1 MKHDELAQSL
11 AAHLMAAQDGPM
23 VWTDMQLGPSG
34 SPRPDVYCIP
44 KTYTALRPMIYEV
57 KVSVSDFRAD
67 VTAGKWQS
75 YRPMC
80 SGIYFAFP
88 DSLAVLAADVP
99 AECGIIK
106 FNASTGKWRAAR
118 KPVLRP
124 IDNLPTKVWQKLLID
139 GVGRAHKAWEPV
151 AANEYKALRAL
162 EARLG
167 EEVGK
172 YLRDSMEARREL
184 DQITAG
190 NHYKLEQARVR
201 AEGAVKTAKQDAERE
216 LYWER
221 QSFDNQLRAT
231 RTALGLPVDAPAD
244 QIVKRMRDAL
254 ALMAGEVHAV
264 ARARVQLEAANE
276 ALANVEAMVTAM
288 SQTQGEKHA

>member
-34 SPRPDVYCIP
+34 SPRPDVYVIP
-44 KTYTALRPMIYEV
+44 KTYTSLRPMIYEV

-88 DSLAVLAADVP
+88 DGLAVQAADVP

-106 FNASTGKWRAAR
+106 FNASTGKWRASR

-124 IDNLPTKVWQKLLID
+124 IDNLPTIVWQKLLID
-139 GVGRAHKAWEPV
+139 GVKRAHKAWEPGT
-151 AANEYKALRAL
+151 ANEYKAIRAM
-162 EARLG
+162 EDRLG

-172 YLRDSMEARREL
+172 YLRDAMEARL
-184 DQITAG
+184 DLDMLNRGIHHRVEMAESRA
-190 NHYKLEQARVR
+190 NHAIKNAKEEAQR
-201 AEGAVKTAKQDAERE
+201 A
-216 LYWER
+216 LMWER
-221 QSFDNQLRAT
+221 QGFDNQLRVA
-231 RTALGLPVDAPAD
+231 RDALGLPADAQTE

-264 ARARVQLEAANE
+264 ARARTQLEAANE
-276 ALANVEAMVTAM
+276 ALANVEAMVAAM
-288 SQTQGEKHA
+288 SKNQGEKHA